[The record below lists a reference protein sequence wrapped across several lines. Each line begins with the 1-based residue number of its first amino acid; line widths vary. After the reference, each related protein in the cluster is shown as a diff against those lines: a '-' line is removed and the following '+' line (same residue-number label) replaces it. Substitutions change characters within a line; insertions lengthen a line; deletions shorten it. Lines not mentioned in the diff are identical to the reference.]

1 MVLVIGTE
9 NCSRC
14 NMTKTILTN
23 KKIEF
28 EYILLNFLTPE
39 EQKKCLDIAEK
50 NNQMSFPLIF
60 KDDEL
65 TTLQKL

>member
-1 MVLVIGTE
+1 MILVIGTE

-28 EYILLNFLTPE
+28 EYKLLDSLSLE
-39 EQKKCLDIAEK
+39 EQKKYLNVAQE
-50 NNQMSFPLIF
+50 NGQMSFPIIF
-60 KDDEL
+60 KNDEL
-65 TTLQKL
+65 TTLQQL